1 MEEQGKKMKDLIIFG
16 AQGYALGVYEAMK
29 VLQPRRV
36 IPFFM
41 VSSLAGNPTELAGV
55 PVREIAEVVREF
67 ECVSE
72 NASEGCAS
80 PDDVEIIIATP
91 ENVMPEIEKTLEEY
105 GFHDHSRLT
114 ADRWDEMMKQYHMK
128 LGRFTPLCVL
138 PVDKKDSDG
147 GSTLQED
154 EKPVDDEKP
163 RIDIYMAKF
172 YKDKDLANPPVI
184 PEYVHPLQVGAANTD
199 VRVAE
204 LTDMDAR
211 PSGTES
217 ADGMEKSDETY
228 HGQNISHKNGNYCE
242 LTGLYWIWKN
252 RLCTCSEESKRNE
265 TAGDESYIGLCQYR
279 RMFMFSDDDLKR
291 LITNDIDVVLPY
303 PLPYEPDINEHHKR
317 YLKDVDWEALLTALE
332 ELQPEYADYFSKA
345 VLQQKYLFN
354 YNVIL
359 AKRSVLRDY
368 CEWMFPILERTEELS
383 VPKGSERSDR
393 YIGYMAET
401 LETLYFMKNS
411 DSLNIAH
418 TTCRMWV

>member
-1 MEEQGKKMKDLIIFG
+1 MEEQGKKMKDLVIFG

-41 VSSLAGNPTELAGV
+41 VSSLDGNPAELAGV
-55 PVREIAEVVREF
+55 PVREIADVVKGF
-67 ECVSE
+67 GGVSE
-72 NASEGCAS
+72 KDPEGCAS
-80 PDDVEIIIATP
+80 PDDVEVIIATP
-91 ENVMPEIEKTLEEY
+91 ENVMPEIEKTLEGY
-105 GFHDHSRLT
+105 GFHDHVRLT
-114 ADRWDEMMKQYHMK
+114 ADRWDEMMKLYHME

-147 GSTLQED
+147 GRTLQED
-154 EKPVDDEKP
+154 EKPVDVEMP
-163 RIDIYMAKF
+163 GIDIYMAKF
-172 YKDKDLANPPVI
+172 FKDKDLANPPVI
-184 PEYVHPLQVGAANTD
+184 PEYVQPLQVGAANTD

-204 LTDMDAR
+204 LTDD
-211 PSGTES
+211 SGQS
-217 ADGMEKSDETY
+217 
-228 HGQNISHKNGNYCE
+228 ISHKNGNYCE

-252 RLCTCSEESKRNE
+252 RLCTCAEESKRNGN
-265 TAGDESYIGLCQYR
+265 AGNESYIGLCQYR

-291 LITNDIDVVLPY
+291 LITNDVDVVLPY

-317 YLKDVDWEALLTALE
+317 YLKDPDWQALLTAIE
-332 ELQPEYADYFSKA
+332 VLQPEYADYFSKA

-368 CEWMFPILERTEELS
+368 CEWLFPILERTEELS
-383 VPKGSERSDR
+383 VPKGCDRSDR

-411 DSLNIAH
+411 DRLNLVH
-418 TTCRMWV
+418 TACRMWV